1 MKQQIFHNPLDAVFE
16 VDQSYSA
23 GEVNHY
29 EAEYSQ
35 VPANQITDQQPPVNV
50 KDAEDIETDNQISEI
65 YNLAVEAYHNQTAMV
80 EIIDPKFAARNA
92 EVAANYLN
100 IALNAATSKAK
111 IKNDRKRVGQFNP
124 AIAANKTTN
133 NVIVASQEDILRM
146 ISIDSTKG
154 GN

>member
-23 GEVNHY
+23 GEVDHY
-29 EAEYSQ
+29 EADYSQ
-35 VPANQITDQQPPVNV
+35 VPANQVNEQPPSNV
-50 KDAEDIETDNQISEI
+50 KDSEDIETDNQISEI

>member
-23 GEVNHY
+23 GEVDHY

-35 VPANQITDQQPPVNV
+35 VPANQVNEQPPANV
-50 KDAEDIETDNQISEI
+50 KDSEDIETDNQISEI